1 MWDEVPS
8 ITTVFPGGLTAS
20 DLQLLFFFQ
29 FCVHE
34 FMKALHTMYQGTQLV
49 SFLKRKKKRNQE
61 AVVGRKDRKRE
72 ELESQC
78 LEIRR
83 FPSKE
88 GQA

>member
-1 MWDEVPS
+1 
-8 ITTVFPGGLTAS
+8 
-20 DLQLLFFFQ
+20 
-29 FCVHE
+29 
-34 FMKALHTMYQGTQLV
+34 MKALHTMYQGTQLV

-61 AVVGRKDRKRE
+61 AGVGRKDRKRE

-83 FPSKE
+83 FPSKG